1 MTYEE
6 WKNLPEADKL
16 TLPESEYPTIPSEQL
31 RNFLTKAVVKKVKGV
46 LYEGCR
52 ITEVY
57 RKNRYAYGMRHPDD
71 DMSVPAT
78 ICPRSPM
85 VNFFGTFV
93 TKELLPITEEAEI
106 IGWEE
111 VK

>member
-1 MTYEE
+1 MTISLFNAERLNYGRNYVIIIER
-6 WKNLPEADKL
+6 KPKGDKL
-16 TLPESEYPTIPSEQL
+16 YEDVKTI
-31 RNFLTKAVVKKVKGV
+31 VKKVKGI

-78 ICPRSPM
+78 ICPRYPM